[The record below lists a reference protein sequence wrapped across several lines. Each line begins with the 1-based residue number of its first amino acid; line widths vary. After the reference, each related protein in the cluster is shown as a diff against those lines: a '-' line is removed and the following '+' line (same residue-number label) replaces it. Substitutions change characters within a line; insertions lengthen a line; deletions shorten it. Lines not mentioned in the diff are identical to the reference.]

1 MSKNKLVFLT
11 SNTSWYLYNFRRS
24 TILSLIERGYQ
35 PICIAPTDDYSQ
47 KLVALGAK
55 FVALG
60 VEGKSTNPLKEL
72 FVFFKMIKI
81 LKGYKP
87 KFVFNFTIKMNIYV
101 GLCCALLKIP
111 FANNVSG
118 LGTAF
123 LHKGVAYS
131 LAKRLYGLS
140 NYFAKT
146 VFFQN
151 DEDRNLFNTLGLV
164 NKEKTI
170 LLPGSGVNVT
180 EYQYKRLSRESRTR
194 TFLMIARVIA
204 DKGVREYVEAAN
216 AVQQEF
222 PDTRFILVGDWNISN
237 KSAFDESIIND
248 WQENSAVEFMGH
260 QDDVRSWIYKNDVV
274 VLPSYREGM
283 PRTILEAASCGR
295 PAIVSDVP
303 GCRHAIV
310 AESTGWLCEVRS
322 SESLATK
329 MKETLLLSTD
339 ELEVFGQSARKH
351 IEDNF
356 SDVLVVNACMNVLND
371 I

>member
-1 MSKNKLVFLT
+1 MDKVVLS
-11 SNTSWYLYNFRRS
+11 SNTSWYLYNFRKS
-24 TILSLIERGYQ
+24 TICSLIEQ
-35 PICIAPTDDYSQ
+35 
-47 KLVALGAK
+47 
-55 FVALG
+55 
-60 VEGKSTNPLKEL
+60 
-72 FVFFKMIKI
+72 
-81 LKGYKP
+81 GYKP
-87 KFVFNFTIKMNIYV
+87 ICVAPLDSYSDKLVELGAEFVPLGIEGKGINPFKELISLWSIIEILRKHNPCFAFNFTIKMNIYV

-123 LHKGVAYS
+123 LHKGIAYS
-131 LAKRLYGLS
+131 LAKFLYGLS
-140 NYFAKT
+140 NYFSKN

-151 DEDRNLFNTLGLV
+151 NEDRDLFNKLGLV

-180 EYQYKRLSRESRTR
+180 EYQYERLCRENQPR

-216 AVQQEF
+216 AVQQQF
-222 PDTRFILVGDWNISN
+222 PDTCFILVGDWNISN

-248 WQENSAVEFMGH
+248 WQNNSAVEFVGH
-260 QDDVRSWIYKNDVV
+260 QDDVCSWIYRSDVV

-295 PAIVSDVP
+295 PAIVSNVP

-310 AESTGWLCEVRS
+310 ADSTGWLCEARS
-322 SESLATK
+322 SESLAAK

-339 ELEVFGQSARKH
+339 ELEEFGRRARTN

-356 SDVLVVNACMNVLND
+356 SDVLVVNACLNVLDN